1 MRRGAPGRSPVRD
14 RRSRDCG
21 AAVAAG
27 AAPAKG
33 SNSQRPRIDRQRAAA
48 MTARHSA
55 GVAPDWAASVTSPSS
70 HNTAVA

>member
-1 MRRGAPGRSPVRD
+1 MRHGDPGRTPVRD
-14 RRSRDCG
+14 GQSRDCST
-21 AAVAAG
+21 AFAAG
-27 AAPAKG
+27 KAAIRIA
-33 SNSQRPRIDRQRAAA
+33 PRIDRQRAAA